1 MEYRNLIDMHIH
13 SDNSS
18 DAEHSVT
25 LICEKAIAKG
35 LRAIAITDHYEA
47 LDCEKHNNFITCRQ
61 SVFETK
67 KARLVFNGQLVIS
80 VGVELGSPLRNMEMT
95 EQILKND
102 YDFVLASVHRIKG
115 KKKYL
120 SELDYSREGNA
131 PELIMARYY
140 DEIIETTEWNRF
152 DALAHLTY
160 PLRYFPASKLC
171 EYDIMQHREQ
181 LEHIL
186 KTIIANGKAIE
197 INTNGSEYITKGI
210 TASFHP
216 CFELL
221 KMFKELGG
229 QFVTVGS
236 DAHDANCVGQGISN
250 AYDMLQS
257 AGFKYVTYYQ
267 KHQPM
272 PIEIG

>member
-47 LDCEKHNNFITCRQ
+47 LDSEKHNNLITCRQ

-67 KARLVFNGQLVIS
+67 KARVVFNGQIVIS
-80 VGVELGSPLRNMEMT
+80 VGVELGSPVRNLELT

-102 YDFVLASVHRIKG
+102 YDFVLASVHRIRG

-120 SELDYSREGNA
+120 SELDYSREGNT
-131 PELIMARYY
+131 PENIITRYY
-140 DEIIETTEWNRF
+140 DDIIETVEWNKF
-152 DALAHLTY
+152 DALAHITY
-160 PLRYFPASKLC
+160 PLRYFPAQKLAD
-171 EYDIMQHREQ
+171 YDIMQNKEQ
-181 LEHIL
+181 LEHIF
-186 KTIIANGKAIE
+186 KTVIANGKAIE
-197 INTNGSEYITKGI
+197 INTAGNEYVTKGI
-210 TASFHP
+210 TGSMHP
-216 CFELL
+216 CFEVL
-221 KMFKELGG
+221 KFYKELGG
-229 QFVTVGS
+229 ELVTVGS
-236 DAHDANCVGQGISN
+236 DAHDANAVGNGVAD
-250 AYDMLQS
+250 AYDMMRA
-257 AGFKYVTYYQ
+257 AGYKYVTYYQ

-272 PIEIG
+272 PIEIE